1 MSKQGVRAVVRETE
15 SQGRRARL
23 LAANTLS
30 VKTRVLAPPLK
41 YYCIEVP
48 TKSTLAVRPCLPLVE
63 KLVLGGIR
71 QSMMRRLGGRIR
83 TPFLVQSFAS

>member
-1 MSKQGVRAVVRETE
+1 MSKQGVRATVRETE

-23 LAANTLS
+23 LSANTFS
-30 VKTRVLAPPLK
+30 VKTRGLALPLK
-41 YYCIEVP
+41 YYRIEVP

-71 QSMMRRLGGRIR
+71 QLMRRRLGGGTR